1 LKTLSL
7 RRRRP
12 HSAWTERSEVNPSRS
27 AILRFRA
34 ESYEWQA
41 MKKQLDAKKGES
53 APKVWDLISDL
64 NNTLGASIVIAYV

>member
-1 LKTLSL
+1 MPFVALAKKGWLDTIHALWV
-7 RRRRP
+7 P
-12 HSAWTERSEVNPSRS
+12 
-27 AILRFRA
+27 RFRA

-64 NNTLGASIVIAYV
+64 NNTLGASIVIAYVMS

>member
-1 LKTLSL
+1 
-7 RRRRP
+7 
-12 HSAWTERSEVNPSRS
+12 
-27 AILRFRA
+27 
-34 ESYEWQA
+34 